1 MSVSRETTMRETK
14 RRKKKWRIDMF
25 LTKEQRRRRLLG
37 KILFY
42 IQAAAITYAA
52 AVYFALILWLG
63 K

>member
-1 MSVSRETTMRETK
+1 
-14 RRKKKWRIDMF
+14 MF

-52 AVYFALILWLG
+52 AVYFALVLWIG